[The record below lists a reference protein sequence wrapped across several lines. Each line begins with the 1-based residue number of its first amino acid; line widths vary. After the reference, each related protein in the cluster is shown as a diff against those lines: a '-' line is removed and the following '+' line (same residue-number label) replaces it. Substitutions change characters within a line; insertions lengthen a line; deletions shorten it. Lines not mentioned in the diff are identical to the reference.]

1 MAKQD
6 KQDKGGKQ
14 PKGKKRQE
22 GGKDGGGN
30 TRRYALYGAAGMGL
44 LAVAGAGY
52 FLYREKSVE
61 KPRHRVVEQD
71 GQFEVREYPELLVA
85 EAIVAGDRHY
95 ALDRGFGQLADYIF
109 AKSRDGDKVAMTAPV
124 LSASAGGE
132 NWVTRFVMPA
142 HLSRETLPQAD
153 PGIRIATLPARK
165 VAAVRFAGT
174 ADEGTIAE
182 HEEQLRH
189 WVGAKKLKPLGEP
202 ERAFYNSPFTPG
214 PLRRTE
220 VLIPIA

>member
-6 KQDKGGKQ
+6 KHSKKKKSQGGQ
-14 PKGKKRQE
+14 ARS
-22 GGKDGGGN
+22 GN
-30 TRRYALYGAAGMGL
+30 RYALYGVAGVGL

-85 EAIVAGDRHY
+85 EATVAGDRAY
-95 ALDRGFGQLADYIF
+95 ALDKGFGQLADYIF
-109 AKSRDGDKVAMTAPV
+109 AKSRDGEKVAMTAPV

-132 NWVTRFVMPA
+132 DWVTRFVMPA
-142 HLSRETLPQAD
+142 HFTRETLPEAD

-174 ADEGTIAE
+174 ADEATIAE

-189 WVGAKKLKPLGEP
+189 WVGAKKLEPTGEP
-202 ERAFYNSPFTPG
+202 ERAFYNSPFIPG

-220 VLIPIA
+220 VLIPVA